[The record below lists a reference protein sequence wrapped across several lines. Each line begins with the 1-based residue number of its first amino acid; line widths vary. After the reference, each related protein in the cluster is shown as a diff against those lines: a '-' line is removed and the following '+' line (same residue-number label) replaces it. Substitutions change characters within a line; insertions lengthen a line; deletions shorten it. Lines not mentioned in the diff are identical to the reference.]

1 MKRFFMF
8 VAVVILSASW
18 ASPLQAQVGIGGFG
32 GVIDP
37 LSQTKAARGQT
48 KPKDKQ
54 YTEAKPKAGRAR
66 ATRPSK
72 YSYNYN
78 VLDRFGRKDLSGHP
92 VSRYP
97 AIRGDL
103 ESMQVSRGGANG
115 SKRSVRKAK

>member
-1 MKRFFMF
+1 MKRFFMLG
-8 VAVVILSASW
+8 AVLILGTSW
-18 ASPLQAQVGIGGFG
+18 ASPAQAQVRIGGFG

-37 LSQTKAARGQT
+37 LSQTKAATGQT
-48 KPKDKQ
+48 KPIDQ
-54 YTEAKPKAGRAR
+54 QSTEAKPKAGRPR

-72 YSYNYN
+72 YSYNHN
-78 VLDRFGRKDLSGHP
+78 MLDRFGRKDLSGHP